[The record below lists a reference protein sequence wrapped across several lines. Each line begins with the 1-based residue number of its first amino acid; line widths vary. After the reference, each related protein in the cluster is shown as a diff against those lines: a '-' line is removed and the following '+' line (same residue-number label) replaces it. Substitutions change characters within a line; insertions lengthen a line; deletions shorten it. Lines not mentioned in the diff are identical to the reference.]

1 IMTDGPIMNPEMI
14 VAQAGEAVRMG
25 TPHERALRMLTINP
39 ANIVGLGGR
48 IGSLEVGKDADVAL
62 FKGIP
67 ALDIAARCVRT
78 IVNGK
83 TVYAE

>member
-1 IMTDGPIMNPEMI
+1 
-14 VAQAGEAVRMG
+14 
-25 TPHERALRMLTINP
+25 MLTINP